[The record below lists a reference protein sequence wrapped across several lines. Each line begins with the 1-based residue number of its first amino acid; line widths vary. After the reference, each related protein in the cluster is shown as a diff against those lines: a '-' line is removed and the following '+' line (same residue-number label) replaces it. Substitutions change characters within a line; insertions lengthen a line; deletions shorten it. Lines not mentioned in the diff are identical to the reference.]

1 MTTQDALIIVKE
13 QMEKSLIPYQCCYD
27 RGGNAI
33 GAITDE
39 KAELLLGL
47 ATLIVYL
54 VEKEDV

>member
-1 MTTQDALIIVKE
+1 MTTQEALIIVKE
-13 QMEKSLIPYQCCYD
+13 QMENLIPYQCRYD